1 MVHETRRLETDELES
16 EGAELRGVGPAEVAL
31 PDHRSSRPVRVGAL
45 DHHADDRLG
54 GSRVLLIAVPRLH
67 ARNLAT
73 DERHDP
79 VLRLPVGAL
88 APPRGDASLCPAP
101 YVTSQVVGCGW
112 SIRGLPSIGT
122 RKNTTPSSTGS
133 AVSFRPTWML
143 EGSSTNASPGS

>member
-1 MVHETRRLETDELES
+1 M
-16 EGAELRGVGPAEVAL
+16 
-31 PDHRSSRPVRVGAL
+31 
-45 DHHADDRLG
+45 
-54 GSRVLLIAVPRLH
+54 LLIAVPRLH
-67 ARNLAT
+67 ACNLAT

-88 APPRGDASLCPAP
+88 APPRGSPRAFAS

-122 RKNTTPSSTGS
+122 RKKPTPSSTGS